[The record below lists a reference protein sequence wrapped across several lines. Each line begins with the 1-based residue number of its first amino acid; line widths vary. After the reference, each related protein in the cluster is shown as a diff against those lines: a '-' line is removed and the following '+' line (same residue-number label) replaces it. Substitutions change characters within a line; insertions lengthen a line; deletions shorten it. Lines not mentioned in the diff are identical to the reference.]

1 MTCINHPLI
10 RPDSLESRE
19 YQLNVA
25 MRALDANTLVVL
37 PTGLGKTAV
46 ALIVAASRLYNE
58 GGKVLMLA
66 PTKPLVE
73 QHLRFFEKLLVLPD
87 KQADTPHFVMF
98 TGETPG
104 EQRTNK
110 WEQATVI
117 FATPQVIKNDI
128 LAGRYS
134 LADVTLM
141 IIDECH
147 RAVGNYAYV
156 FLADQ
161 YRIQAKNLRIL
172 AMTASPGGQQEK
184 VREVCA
190 NVGIEQ
196 VETRSEDDPD
206 VRPYVHERDIEI
218 ISVSLPPE
226 LEKALDH
233 LNRLLDDRLKMLAGS
248 GFSVP
253 KRQQL
258 SMKALNAINAQVQEK
273 IQQREPAGFAAA
285 SVYAEIMKLKHA
297 VGLAESQ
304 GSGVLKT
311 YLSRLAAEA
320 ASPSGSKAS
329 RRLAQ
334 DPVFTALMDRVAGW
348 EGELHPKLGIVE
360 AIIKSELMNSADSRV
375 IVFATYRDAVQLIV
389 DRLISQG
396 IPCERFVG
404 QATKD
409 AEKGL
414 SQKKQI
420 DALRRFRSGE
430 FRVLVATSVGEEGL
444 DVPSTDLVVF
454 YEAVPSEIRS
464 IQRKGRTGRSGHGK
478 IIVLVTKGTQD
489 ETFRYVSQ
497 SRERAMVKG
506 IRQIGND
513 MPQSFP
519 GESKATQMS
528 IEEFTAGVAPAGTG
542 PSIIVDDRE
551 TSSKVVESLH
561 AMGASISIQRLLIGD
576 YAIGDR
582 IIVERK
588 TTRDFADTLVNRD
601 LLGQVRS
608 LATSCIRPVL
618 VIEGEDLFQERNIH
632 PNAIRGTLSAIAID
646 LGVTLF
652 TTKDAADTAA
662 MLLVIARRE
671 FEERG
676 ERAPSI
682 RKPYHSYMEQQESII
697 GAFPEIGL
705 KNARLLLDHFGSV
718 QGIVNADEKALSEVP
733 GIGEKRAKKI
743 YELSRHP
750 YG

>member
-1 MTCINHPLI
+1 MTCINHPMV

-19 YQLNVA
+19 YQLTIA

-46 ALIVAASRLYNE
+46 ALIVAASRLYNV

-73 QHLRFFEKLLVLPD
+73 QHLRFFETLLVLPATGE
-87 KQADTPHFVMF
+87 KTSFVMF

-104 EQRTNK
+104 EQRTRE
-110 WEQATVI
+110 WEDATVI
-117 FATPQVIKNDI
+117 FATPQVIKNDL

-134 LADVTLM
+134 LEHVSLM

-156 FLADQ
+156 FLAEQ
-161 YRIQAKNLRIL
+161 YRSHAKNPRIL

-190 NVGIEQ
+190 NIGIEQ
-196 VETRSEDDPD
+196 VETRNEDDAD
-206 VRPYVHERDIEI
+206 VRPYIHERDIEI

-248 GFSVP
+248 GFTVP

-258 SMKALNAINAQVQEK
+258 SMKALNTINAQVQEK

-285 SVYAEIMKLKHA
+285 SIYAEIMKLKHA

-304 GSGVLKT
+304 GSEVLKT
-311 YLSRLAAEA
+311 YLSRLASEA
-320 ASPSGSKAS
+320 TSPAGSKAS
-329 RRLAQ
+329 RRLAG
-334 DPVFTALMDRVAGW
+334 DPVFTSLMDRVAGW
-348 EGELHPKLGIVE
+348 ERELHPKLGIVE
-360 AIIKSELMNSADSRV
+360 AIVKSELRNSTDSR
-375 IVFATYRDAVQLIV
+375 IIIFATYRDAVQLIV
-389 DRLISQG
+389 DRLSSQG

-420 DALRRFRSGE
+420 DALRRFRAGE

-497 SRERAMVKG
+497 SRERAMAKG
-506 IRQIGND
+506 IRQIGD
-513 MPQSFP
+513 SMPQSCST
-519 GESKATQMS
+519 ENKATQMS
-528 IEEFTAGVAPAGTG
+528 IEEFTEKISPDGTG
-542 PSIIVDDRE
+542 PAIIVDDRE

-561 AMGASISIQRLLIGD
+561 ELGAAISIRRLPVGD

-582 IIVERK
+582 IIIERK

-601 LLGQVRS
+601 LLGQLRS
-608 LATSCIRPVL
+608 LATSCMKPIL
-618 VIEGEDLFQERNIH
+618 VIEGGDLYSERNIH

-646 LGVTLF
+646 LGVTLLM
-652 TTKDAADTAA
+652 TKEEMDTAA

-671 FEERG
+671 LEERG
-676 ERAPSI
+676 ERTPSI
-682 RKPYHSYMEQQESII
+682 RKTYHSNMEQQESII
-697 GAFPEIGL
+697 GAFPDIGL
-705 KNARLLLDHFGSV
+705 KNARLLLEHFGSV
-718 QGIVNADEKALSEVP
+718 QGIINADEKALSEVP
-733 GIGEKRAKKI
+733 GIGEKRAKRI